1 MKSIPIL
8 AVITLLSAPPA
19 IHADTAGDGG
29 HVLAAELVS
38 DGSDQFGLL
47 RGRVLIRQRVDEQ
60 TVEYVWG
67 GNICPGRDLA
77 DWQVQILFDLAA
89 TPYMLVVPQYRNGQG
104 GSRCLVRW
112 TAFNEKY
119 D

>member
-1 MKSIPIL
+1 MKPVPLL
-8 AVITLLSAPPA
+8 AAITLLSIPPA
-19 IHADTAGDGG
+19 VHADIAGDGG
-29 HVLAAELVS
+29 YVLAAELLT
-38 DGSDQFGLL
+38 DGSDDFGLV
-47 RGRVLIRQRVDEQ
+47 RGRVLIRQRVDQQ

-67 GNICPGRDLA
+67 GNTCPGRDLA

-89 TPYMLVVPQYRNGQG
+89 APYMLVVPQYKNGAG
-104 GSRCLVRW
+104 GNRCLVRW